1 MFHFYILYLTFV
13 CILLLPDWADSRCA
27 DLASRIYTRPGLL
40 RVVKYKS
47 IVWSRHPFWN
57 FQSFLGLKSML
68 RLNLWNVSNIDFRQQ
83 FQQYGRFS
91 IVKEKWSKI
100 LISFLSNGIATII
113 VFRNKHPLVLFG
125 RKRWRVFQ
133 SPSKRFYRCNFFN
146 LEPGIS
152 CDPHCGRAVGGQRIV
167 GGALSDLFHPVCSHF
182 SVSIPHFSEDDVD
195 GAGVLKPV
203 PETELATTQNI
214 GLSWV

>member
-1 MFHFYILYLTFV
+1 MFQILICT
-13 CILLLPDWADSRCA
+13 IQ
-27 DLASRIYTRPGLL
+27 
-40 RVVKYKS
+40 
-47 IVWSRHPFWN
+47 
-57 FQSFLGLKSML
+57 QS
-68 RLNLWNVSNIDFRQQ
+68 
-83 FQQYGRFS
+83 GRFS

-182 SVSIPHFSEDDVD
+182 SVSIPHFSGMMLIVLVHTNAVSLRMILIPMQCN
-195 GAGVLKPV
+195 GAVNDNDISDA
-203 PETELATTQNI
+203 LAVCTMI
-214 GLSWV
+214 LVFCLFAAWCLVF